1 MSQGPFHV
9 QKPTLPSNQK
19 FGWFFAA
26 VFALGGAYGIWKNY
40 PQWAISLFVLAA
52 VFAAVTL
59 IAPKALAPL
68 NRLWFGL
75 GLLLGRIV
83 SPIVLGLIFFMLI
96 TPVALVTRI
105 FGRDELR
112 LKKRQ
117 IASYWINRE
126 PSGPAPE
133 SFKNQF

>member
-1 MSQGPFHV
+1 MSQAPFHV

-26 VFALGGAYGIWKNY
+26 VFALGGAYCIWKNY
-40 PQWAISLFVLAA
+40 PQRAIALFVLAA
-52 VFAAVTL
+52 VFAALTL

-83 SPIVLGLIFFMLI
+83 SPIVLGLIFFVMI

-117 IASYWINRE
+117 VTSYWINRE
-126 PSGPAPE
+126 PNGPAPE